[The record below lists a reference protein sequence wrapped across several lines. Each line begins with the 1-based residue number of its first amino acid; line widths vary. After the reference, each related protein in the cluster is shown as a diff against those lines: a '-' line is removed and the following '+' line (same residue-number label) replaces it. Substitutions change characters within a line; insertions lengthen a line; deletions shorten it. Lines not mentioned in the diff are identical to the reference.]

1 MAREIRRT
9 DSQGLIVGVL
19 SELALE
25 IIDDEINKQKSRKR
39 SKDIRED
46 IENYCRILAD
56 AINLPK
62 NLIKQL
68 ALKRQMA
75 LFHFLHRVFVQVLHE
90 RAKKVSLLS
99 LGKQ

>member
-25 IIDDEINKQKSRKR
+25 IIDDEIKLSNGKTKKCKRIVAKDKKLIVQLVLKQ
-39 SKDIRED
+39 
-46 IENYCRILAD
+46 
-56 AINLPK
+56 
-62 NLIKQL
+62 
-68 ALKRQMA
+68 QMA
-75 LFHFLHRVFVQVLHE
+75 LLNFLHRVFVQVLHE

>member
-25 IIDDEINKQKSRKR
+25 IIDDKIKLSNGKTKNCKR
-39 SKDIRED
+39 IVAKDKKFNNAIS
-46 IENYCRILAD
+46 IETANGT
-56 AINLPK
+56 
-62 NLIKQL
+62 
-68 ALKRQMA
+68 
-75 LFHFLHRVFVQVLHE
+75 FVQALQE

-99 LGKQ
+99 FGKQ